1 MSEHT
6 THIPEI
12 KRLERVNEGR
22 ILTGVSAGL
31 GRYFDLN
38 PNVFRLGLVVLTLV
52 GGAGILVYL
61 AALLVMPAEGADK
74 SIAEQV
80 LTDRRDHPWALVGF
94 ALAGIAI
101 LVLLTHASSWPTLG
115 AGWIL
120 VLLAGLV
127 ILAVARSDRATRR
140 IAWLFGTLAAL
151 ILVAIIAAAITAF
164 AWFNVSLSNGTGDR
178 NYTPAS
184 AADVHSTY
192 KLGVGRLG
200 LDLSQV
206 RFTSPQDVHVK
217 VGIGH
222 VHVFV
227 PRDTKV
233 LVNAHAKVGDVN
245 VFGETDDGQ
254 NASIRAGA
262 ANGNVLHLDV
272 RVGGGDINVERAR

>member
-80 LTDRRDHPWALVGF
+80 LADRRDHPWALVGF

-140 IAWLFGTLAAL
+140 IAWLFATLAAL

-164 AWFNVSLSNGTGDR
+164 AWFNVSLSNGTGER

-192 KLGVGRLG
+192 KLGVGRLE
-200 LDLSQV
+200 LDLSRV
-206 RFTSPQDVHVK
+206 AFTSPQNVQVRLGVGHIHVT
-217 VGIGH
+217 
-222 VHVFV
+222 V
-227 PRDTKV
+227 PQDTTV
-233 LVNAHAKVGDVN
+233 LVDSHAKVGDVN
-245 VFGETDDGQ
+245 VFGQTDDGQ
-254 NASIRAGA
+254 NATVRAGH
-262 ANGNVLHLDV
+262 GNVLHLDV
-272 RVGGGDINVERAR
+272 RVGAGDINVERAQ

>member
-12 KRLERVNEGR
+12 KRLERVREGR
-22 ILTGVSAGL
+22 ILTGVCAGL

-61 AALLVMPAEGADK
+61 AALLVMPAEDADR

-80 LTDRRDHPWALVGF
+80 LADRRDRPWALVGL

-101 LVLLTHASSWPTLG
+101 LVLLTRASSWPTLG

-120 VLLAGLV
+120 ILIAGLV
-127 ILAVARSDRATRR
+127 ILRIARSDRAPRR
-140 IAWLFGTLAAL
+140 LAIALGTILTL
-151 ILVAIIAAAITAF
+151 ILVAIVAATITAF
-164 AWFNVSLSNGTGDR
+164 AWFNVSLGDGTGDR

-184 AADVHSTY
+184 AADVQSSY
-192 KLGVGRLG
+192 KLGVGRLE

-206 RFTSPQDVHVK
+206 AFTSPKNVRVQAGVGHIHVTVPQDAK
-217 VGIGH
+217 V
-222 VHVFV
+222 VV
-227 PRDTKV
+227 D
-233 LVNAHAKVGDVN
+233 AHAKVGDLN
-245 VFGETDDGQ
+245 VFGQTDDGQ
-254 NASIRAGA
+254 NASVRVGH
-262 ANGNVLHLDV
+262 GNVLHLDV
-272 RVGGGDINVERAR
+272 RVGAGDIDVDRAQ